1 MRISCSSKTVDKLHR
16 QLDYVRVLADLL
28 LAASALAAL
37 SRCRRSSL
45 DVAPVLSVLGGGGGM
60 FGDSSSDSELEL
72 LLSSEESSS
81 A

>member
-1 MRISCSSKTVDKLHR
+1 MRISCSSKAVDKLHR

-28 LAASALAAL
+28 LAARALAAS

-45 DVAPVLSVLGGGGGM
+45 DVAPVSVLGGGGGM

>member
-28 LAASALAAL
+28 LAARALAAL

-60 FGDSSSDSELEL
+60 FGDSSDSELEL